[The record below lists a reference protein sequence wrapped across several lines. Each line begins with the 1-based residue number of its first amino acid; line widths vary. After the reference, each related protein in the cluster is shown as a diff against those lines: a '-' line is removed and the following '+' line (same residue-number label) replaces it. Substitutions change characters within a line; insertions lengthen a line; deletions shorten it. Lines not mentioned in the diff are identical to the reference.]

1 MIHGLGSHAFPPLPC
16 GPCAS
21 GLAPVQPGAT
31 RCNPASR
38 VWSLLLHFSRGQKRR
53 LQNAH
58 RATATTHADI
68 RAVAPYRLNR
78 LRRLEARHGRRG
90 IPLRVALVDQQ
101 HIVARGEDV
110 SARLVLGSITAL
122 DERELAAGNLPHLL
136 ARSYIP
142 EAHLSGRTCGVSTL
156 ARPAKLIMR
165 LSTQDLHERCG

>member
-1 MIHGLGSHAFPPLPC
+1 MTSSKKQNRGRQTALH
-16 GPCAS
+16 
-21 GLAPVQPGAT
+21 
-31 RCNPASR
+31 ASR
-38 VWSLLLHFSRGQKRR
+38 SQERR

-68 RAVAPYRLNR
+68 RAVAPYRTNR
-78 LRRLEARHGRRG
+78 LRRLEARHCGRC

-110 SARLVLGSITAL
+110 SARLVLGSIIAL
-122 DERELAAGNLPHLL
+122 DERELAAGNLLHLL
-136 ARSYIP
+136 ARGHVP
-142 EAHLSGRTCGVSTL
+142 EAHLSKRTCGVSTL

>member
-1 MIHGLGSHAFPPLPC
+1 M
-16 GPCAS
+16 
-21 GLAPVQPGAT
+21 
-31 RCNPASR
+31 
-38 VWSLLLHFSRGQKRR
+38 
-53 LQNAH
+53 
-58 RATATTHADI
+58 
-68 RAVAPYRLNR
+68 NR

-110 SARLVLGSITAL
+110 SARLVLGSIIAL

-156 ARPAKLIMR
+156 ARPAKLIIR
-165 LSTQDLHERCG
+165 LSTQD